1 MLNLIFNFKS
11 CHISNYAALH
21 VDEPQQS
28 WDVLLEEPLHLAG
41 VRWIMKLNDWFPMF
55 PHRFGSSVWH
65 THLKTL
71 ETLTLTLGLPHTHTH
86 TRSLLGNR
94 DPILGCVLFDT
105 PPLEIENQVK
115 FPVESDYQLMTQI
128 REALGPPL
136 LSWDVEIPQERRDR
150 VNEPIWSPEWRS
162 KEKSKGRL
170 QLTFQTN
177 WLRNIW

>member
-86 TRSLLGNR
+86 TVPVREQGSYIGVRSIWHSPAWDRESGEVSGGVGLSANDADTGSSR
-94 DPILGCVLFDT
+94 SSASILGRGDT
-105 PPLEIENQVK
+105 TGTERPGQWANLE
-115 FPVESDYQLMTQI
+115 
-128 REALGPPL
+128 
-136 LSWDVEIPQERRDR
+136 SWTEI
-150 VNEPIWSPEWRS
+150 
-162 KEKSKGRL
+162 KGKIKGK
-170 QLTFQTN
+170 T
-177 WLRNIW
+177 